1 MEIFDVKNSYLDDK
15 NLKKDLNELNELTN
29 KKLDEMSVSEIN
41 RMVFLHERSSISLRH
56 YLETSNKND
65 DEGYYVRIKNNN
77 NLKENHLENLPVTIE
92 KNREVY
98 HIFMPYT
105 FKKGLSESYGLA
117 NYLRA
122 EIIKKRQEGMDF
134 NVNGKQLV
142 VALRVGEKFVSK
154 RYRDNDNMET
164 TELINVIFSEGF
176 VKSDNALNMSFV
188 SDFMLSNVKSEHGFH
203 LFVLPYSMLELNANM
218 LMEMFR
224 RVKN

>member
-15 NLKKDLNELNELTN
+15 NLKKDLNELNELAN
-29 KKLDEMSVSEIN
+29 KNLDELNVSEIN
-41 RMVFLHERSSISLRH
+41 RMVFLYERSSISLRH

-65 DEGYYVRIKNNN
+65 DEGYYLRIKNNN
-77 NLKENHLENLPVTIE
+77 KLKENHLENLPVTIE

-98 HIFMPYT
+98 HIFTPYT

-117 NYLRA
+117 HYLRG
-122 EIIKKRQEGMDF
+122 EIIKKRQEGMNF
-134 NVNGKQLV
+134 NINGKQLV

-164 TELINVIFSEGF
+164 TELINVMFSEGF

-188 SDFMLSNVKSEHGFH
+188 SDFMLSNVKSECGFH
-203 LFVLPYSMLELNANM
+203 LFVLPYSMLEPNINM

-224 RVKN
+224 KV